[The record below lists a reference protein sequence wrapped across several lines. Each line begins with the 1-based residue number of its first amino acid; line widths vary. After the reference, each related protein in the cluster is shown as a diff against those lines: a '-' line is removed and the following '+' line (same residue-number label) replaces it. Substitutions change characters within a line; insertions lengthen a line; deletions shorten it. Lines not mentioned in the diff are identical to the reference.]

1 MTQNYGSVISGAVM
15 PEAEWLYLDL
25 RLVGQLLSNDSFNP
39 LQDLGLLVGVPVSYR
54 LQRNKSLVNHNY
66 IARSLGS
73 MRAAPTRMT
82 SSDANSNHCKK
93 HPSL

>member
-54 LQRNKSLVNHNY
+54 LQRNQSLVYHNY

-73 MRAAPTRMT
+73 MRAAPTRVT
-82 SSDANSNHCKK
+82 NSD
-93 HPSL
+93 PL